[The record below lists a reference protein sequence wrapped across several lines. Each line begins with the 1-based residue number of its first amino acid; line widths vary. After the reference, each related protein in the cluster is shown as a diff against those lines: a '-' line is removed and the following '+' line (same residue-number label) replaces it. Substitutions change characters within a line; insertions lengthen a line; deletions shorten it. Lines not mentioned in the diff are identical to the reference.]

1 MKRKSAIAKAT
12 DELADKNLTVKFV
25 SNKNIKEAVYNL
37 FVIPTNEIW
46 IDKTLSKSEQRLLIA
61 MESEHFWL
69 MKNKT
74 YKNAHSVKH

>member
-25 SNKNIKEAVYNL
+25 SNKHIKEAVSNL

-46 IDKTLSKSEQRLLIA
+46 IDKTLSKSEQRLLLVD
-61 MESEHFWL
+61 E
-69 MKNKT
+69 K
-74 YKNAHSVKH
+74 

>member
-12 DELADKNLTVKFV
+12 DELADKNITVKIV
-25 SNKNIKEAVYNL
+25 DSKHIKEAVSNL

-46 IDKTLSKSEQRLLIA
+46 INKTLSKSEQKLLIA